1 MASPIAVKSA
11 DVRTFD
17 SNRSKQIYYLL
28 EDSHE
33 QR

>member
-11 DVRTFD
+11 DIRTFD
-17 SNRSKQIYYLL
+17 RNRSKQIYYLI
-28 EDSHE
+28 EYSHE